1 MSETPG
7 KLKLGAL
14 VALVVGSMI
23 GGGIFSLPQ
32 NMAASADVGAVLIG
46 WVITAIGM
54 LTLAFVFQTLANRK
68 PDLDGGVYAYAKA
81 GFGDY
86 MGFSSAWG
94 YWISAWLGNVG
105 YFVLLFSTLGYFFP
119 IFGEG
124 NTPAAVIG
132 ASVLL
137 WAVHFLVLRG
147 IKEAAFIN
155 LVTTVAKVVP
165 LVLFVLIAL
174 FAFKLDIFTADI
186 WGVKNPDLGS
196 VMNQVRNMMLV
207 TVWVFIG
214 IEGASIF
221 SSRAEKRSDVG
232 KATVIGFITVLL
244 FLMLVNVLSLGIMT
258 QPELAKLQNPSMAA
272 VLEHVVGHWGAVLI
286 SVGLIISLL
295 GALLSWVLLCA
306 EIMFAAAKDHTMP
319 EFLRKENANHV
330 PVNALWLTNAMV
342 QLFLVITLFSAS
354 TYLSLIYLATSMILV
369 PYLWSAAYALLLA
382 VRGET
387 YETALAERKKDLF
400 IGAIA
405 LVYAIWLLYA
415 GGTKYLLLSALLYAP
430 GAILFAKAKR
440 ELGKPIFTNVE
451 KLIFAAVVIGAL
463 VAAYGL
469 YDGFLTL

>member
-1 MSETPG
+1 MSQSAQ

-14 VALVVGSMI
+14 VALVVGSMV

-32 NMAASADVGAVLIG
+32 NMAASADAGAVLIG
-46 WVITAIGM
+46 WAITAVGM

-124 NTPAAVIG
+124 NTVAAIIG
-132 ASVLL
+132 ASILL

-165 LVLFVLIAL
+165 LILFILICF
-174 FAFKLDIFTADI
+174 FAFKLDIFTTDI
-186 WGVKNPDLGS
+186 WGASNPDLGS

-232 KATVIGFITVLL
+232 KATIIGFITVLL
-244 FLMLVNVLSLGIMT
+244 LLVLVNVLSLGIMA

-286 SVGLIISLL
+286 SVGLVISLL

-330 PVNALWLTNAMV
+330 PANALWLTNACV
-342 QLFLVITLFSAS
+342 QVFLVITLFSNS

-369 PYLWSAAYALLLA
+369 PYLWSAAYAVLLPL
-382 VRGET
+382 RGES
-387 YETALAERKKDLF
+387 YETDARDRTKDLI
-400 IGAIA
+400 IGGIA
-405 LVYAIWLLYA
+405 LIYAVWLIYA
-415 GGTKYLLLSALLYAP
+415 GGLKYLLLSALLYAP
-430 GAILFAKAKR
+430 GIILFAKAKR
-440 ELGKPIFTNVE
+440 ELGQPIFTNVE
-451 KLIFAAVVIGAL
+451 KLIFAVVVIGAL
-463 VAAYGL
+463 IAAYGL

>member
-1 MSETPG
+1 MSESAG
-7 KLKLGAL
+7 KLRLGAL

-46 WVITAIGM
+46 WVITAVGM

-165 LVLFVLIAL
+165 LVLFVLIAV

-186 WGVKNPDLGS
+186 WGLKNPDLGS

-221 SSRAEKRSDVG
+221 SARAEKRSDVG

-286 SVGLIISLL
+286 SVGLVISLL

-319 EFLRKENANHV
+319 EFLRRENANHV
-330 PVNALWLTNAMV
+330 PANALWLTNALV
-342 QLFLVITLFSAS
+342 QVFLVITLFSAS

-387 YETALAERKKDLF
+387 YENAPAERRKDLI

-405 LVYAIWLLYA
+405 LTYAVWLLYA

-430 GAILFAKAKR
+430 GAILFAKAKH

-451 KLIFAAVVIGAL
+451 KLIFAAVVVGAL

-469 YDGFLTL
+469 YAGFLTM

>member
-1 MSETPG
+1 MSDTSG

-32 NMAASADVGAVLIG
+32 NMAASAGVGAVLIG
-46 WVITAIGM
+46 WGITAVGM

-124 NTPAAVIG
+124 NTPAAIVG
-132 ASVLL
+132 ASILL

-165 LVLFVLIAL
+165 LVLFALICL
-174 FAFKLDIFTADI
+174 FAFRLDIFTADI
-186 WGVKNPDLGS
+186 WALGTPELGS

-232 KATVIGFITVLL
+232 KATVIGFVTVLL
-244 FLMLVNVLSLGIMT
+244 FLVLVNVLSLGIMT

-319 EFLRKENANHV
+319 EFLRRENANQV
-330 PVNALWLTNAMV
+330 PANALWLTNAMV
-342 QLFLVITLFSAS
+342 QIFLIITLFSNS

-369 PYLWSAAYALLLA
+369 PYLWSAAYAFLLA
-382 VRGET
+382 LRSET
-387 YETALAERKKDLF
+387 YEQALAERKKDLI
-400 IGAIA
+400 IGGIA
-405 LVYAIWLLYA
+405 LLYAIWLLYA
-415 GGTKYLLLSALLYAP
+415 GGVKYLLLSALLYAP

-440 ELGKPIFTNVE
+440 EVGQPVFTNVE
-451 KLIFAAVVIGAL
+451 KLIFAAVVVGAL
-463 VAAYGL
+463 VAAFGL

>member
-1 MSETPG
+1 MSESPG
-7 KLKLGAL
+7 KLRLGAL

-330 PVNALWLTNAMV
+330 PANALWLTNAMV
-342 QLFLVITLFSAS
+342 QIFLVITLFSAS

-387 YETALAERKKDLF
+387 YENALRERKKDLF

-405 LVYAIWLLYA
+405 LIYAVWLLYA
-415 GGTKYLLLSALLYAP
+415 GGVKYLLLSALLYAP
-430 GAILFAKAKR
+430 GVILFAKAKH
-440 ELGKPIFTNVE
+440 ELGKPIFTHVE

>member
-7 KLKLGAL
+7 KLRLGAL

-119 IFGEG
+119 VFGEG

-319 EFLRKENANHV
+319 AFLRKENANHV

-342 QLFLVITLFSAS
+342 QIFLVITLFSAS

-369 PYLWSAAYALLLA
+369 PYLWSAAYGLLLA

-387 YETALAERKKDLF
+387 YEHALRERKKDLV

-405 LVYAIWLLYA
+405 LVYAVWLLYA

>member
-1 MSETPG
+1 
-7 KLKLGAL
+7 
-14 VALVVGSMI
+14 
-23 GGGIFSLPQ
+23 
-32 NMAASADVGAVLIG
+32 
-46 WVITAIGM
+46 
-54 LTLAFVFQTLANRK
+54 LANRK

-124 NTPAAVIG
+124 NTPAAIIG
-132 ASVLL
+132 ASILL

-165 LVLFVLIAL
+165 LVLFALICL
-174 FAFKLDIFTADI
+174 FAFRLDIFTADI
-186 WGVKNPDLGS
+186 WAVGTPELGS

-232 KATVIGFITVLL
+232 KATVIGFVTVLL
-244 FLMLVNVLSLGIMT
+244 FLVLVNVLSLGIMT

-319 EFLRKENANHV
+319 EFLRRENANQV
-330 PVNALWLTNAMV
+330 PANALWLTNAMV
-342 QLFLVITLFSAS
+342 QIFLVITLFSNS

-369 PYLWSAAYALLLA
+369 PYLWSAAYAFLLA
-382 VRGET
+382 LRSET
-387 YETALAERKKDLF
+387 YEQALAERKKDLI
-400 IGAIA
+400 IGGIA
-405 LVYAIWLLYA
+405 LLYAVWLLYA
-415 GGTKYLLLSALLYAP
+415 GGVKYLLLSALLYAP

-440 ELGKPIFTNVE
+440 EVGQPVFTNVE
-451 KLIFAAVVIGAL
+451 KLIFAAVVVGAL
-463 VAAYGL
+463 VAAFGL

>member
-1 MSETPG
+1 MSDTPG
-7 KLKLGAL
+7 KLRLGAL

-46 WVITAIGM
+46 WAITAVGM

-68 PDLDGGVYAYAKA
+68 PDLDGGVYVYAKA

-119 IFGEG
+119 VFGEG
-124 NTPAAVIG
+124 NTVAAVIG
-132 ASVLL
+132 ASLLL

-165 LVLFVLIAL
+165 LALFVLIAV
-174 FAFKLDIFTADI
+174 FAFRLDIFTADI
-186 WGVKNPDLGS
+186 WGVKNPQLGS

-221 SSRAEKRSDVG
+221 SARAERRSDVG

-244 FLMLVNVLSLGIMT
+244 FLVLVNVLSLGIMT

-306 EIMFAAAKDHTMP
+306 EILFAAARDHTMP
-319 EFLRKENANHV
+319 AFLRRENANHV
-330 PVNALWLTNAMV
+330 PANALWLTNAMV
-342 QLFLVITLFSAS
+342 QLFLIVTLFSAS

-387 YETALAERKKDLF
+387 YQNAPAERRKDLA
-400 IGAIA
+400 ISAIA
-405 LVYAIWLLYA
+405 LLYAVWLLYA
-415 GGTKYLLLSALLYAP
+415 GGIKYLLLSALLYAP
-430 GAILFAKAKR
+430 GAVLFAQARR
-440 ELGKPIFTNVE
+440 EVARPVFTAVE
-451 KLIFAAVVIGAL
+451 KLIFAAVVAGAL
-463 VAAYGL
+463 IAGYGL
-469 YDGFLTL
+469 YSGFLSL

>member
-1 MSETPG
+1 
-7 KLKLGAL
+7 
-14 VALVVGSMI
+14 MI

-46 WVITAIGM
+46 WAITAVGM

-119 IFGEG
+119 VFGEG
-124 NTPAAVIG
+124 NTVAAVIG

-165 LVLFVLIAL
+165 LLLFVLIAV

-221 SSRAEKRSDVG
+221 SARAEKRSDVG
-232 KATVIGFITVLL
+232 KSTVIGFITVLL
-244 FLMLVNVLSLGIMT
+244 FLVLVNVLSLGIMT

-342 QLFLVITLFSAS
+342 QIFLIITLFSAS

-382 VRGET
+382 VRGES
-387 YETALAERKKDLF
+387 YEGFAAERRKDLI
-400 IGAIA
+400 IGGIA
-405 LVYAIWLLYA
+405 LIYAVWLLYA
-415 GGTKYLLLSALLYAP
+415 GGVKYLLLSALLYAP
-430 GAILFAKAKR
+430 GAILFAKAKL
-440 ELGKPIFTNVE
+440 ELKQPIFTNVE
-451 KLIFAAVVIGAL
+451 KLIFAAVVVGAL

>member
-1 MSETPG
+1 MSESPG
-7 KLKLGAL
+7 KLRLGAL

-68 PDLDGGVYAYAKA
+68 PDIDGGVYAYAKA

-119 IFGEG
+119 VFGEG

-165 LVLFVLIAL
+165 LVLFVLIAV

-330 PVNALWLTNAMV
+330 PANALWLTNAMV
-342 QLFLVITLFSAS
+342 QIFLVITLFSAS

-387 YETALAERKKDLF
+387 YENALRERKKDLF

-405 LVYAIWLLYA
+405 LIYAIWLLYA
-415 GGTKYLLLSALLYAP
+415 GGVKYLLLSALLYAP
-430 GAILFAKAKR
+430 GVILFAKAKH

>member
-1 MSETPG
+1 MSDSSG

-32 NMAASADVGAVLIG
+32 NMAASAEVGAVLIG
-46 WVITAIGM
+46 WAITAVGM

-124 NTPAAVIG
+124 NTPAAIIG

-165 LVLFVLIAL
+165 LLIFVLICL

-186 WGVKNPDLGS
+186 WGVGAPELGS

-244 FLMLVNVLSLGIMT
+244 FLVLVNVLSLGVMT

-286 SVGLIISLL
+286 SVGLVISLL

-319 EFLRKENANHV
+319 EFLRRENSKQV
-330 PVNALWLTNAMV
+330 PANALWLTNAMV
-342 QLFLVITLFSAS
+342 QIFLVITLFSSS

-369 PYLWSAAYALLLA
+369 PYLWSAAYGFLLA
-382 VRGET
+382 LRGET
-387 YETALAERKKDLF
+387 YEQAASERSKDLL
-400 IGAIA
+400 IGGIA

-415 GGTKYLLLSALLYAP
+415 GGVKYLLLSALLYAP

-440 ELGKPIFTNVE
+440 EIGQPIFTNIE
-451 KLIFAAVVIGAL
+451 KLVFAAVVVGAL

>member
-1 MSETPG
+1 MSDTPG
-7 KLKLGAL
+7 KLRLGAL

-46 WVITAIGM
+46 WAITAVGM

-132 ASVLL
+132 ASALL

-165 LVLFVLIAL
+165 LLLFVLIAI

-186 WGVKNPDLGS
+186 WGLKNPDLGS

-221 SSRAEKRSDVG
+221 SARAEKRTDVG

-244 FLMLVNVLSLGIMT
+244 FLVLVNVLSLGIMT

-306 EIMFAAAKDHTMP
+306 VLWAV
-319 EFLRKENANHV
+319 HV
-330 PVNALWLTNAMV
+330 AVV
-342 QLFLVITLFSAS
+342 GRFSRDAEPIR
-354 TYLSLIYLATSMILV
+354 LSLIQLGMTGVGALSIAITRGEVSGEAGMAAI
-369 PYLWSAAYALLLA
+369 SAAKWALI
-382 VRGET
+382 
-387 YETALAERKKDLF
+387 Y
-400 IGAIA
+400 
-405 LVYAIWLLYA
+405 
-415 GGTKYLLLSALLYAP
+415 
-430 GAILFAKAKR
+430 GAILPVAVAFTLQVIAQKKAPPTHTALILSL
-440 ELGKPIFTNVE
+440 ESVFGMACGIMMLGERPDMQKYTGAALMLAGVVVSQVIRPKSDGGSVE
-451 KLIFAAVVIGAL
+451 MADKMLS
-463 VAAYGL
+463 
-469 YDGFLTL
+469 DDPQPR

>member
-1 MSETPG
+1 MSATPG

-32 NMAASADVGAVLIG
+32 NMAASAGVGAILIG
-46 WVITAIGM
+46 WAITAVGM

-68 PDLDGGVYAYAKA
+68 PDLDGGVYVYAKA

-119 IFGEG
+119 VFGEG
-124 NTPAAVIG
+124 NTVAAIIG
-132 ASVLL
+132 SSVLL

-147 IKEAAFIN
+147 IREAAFIN
-155 LVTTVAKVVP
+155 LVTTVAKIVP
-165 LVLFVLIAL
+165 LLLFVLITL
-174 FAFKLDIFTADI
+174 FAFKLDIFSADI
-186 WGVKNPDLGS
+186 WGSGNANLGS
-196 VMNQVRNMMLV
+196 VMNQMRNMMLV

-221 SSRAEKRSDVG
+221 SARAEKRSDVG
-232 KATVIGFITVLL
+232 KATILGFVTVLL
-244 FLMLVNVLSLGIMT
+244 LLVLVNVLSLGIMT
-258 QPELAKLQNPSMAA
+258 QPELAKLPNPSMAA

-286 SVGLIISLL
+286 SIGLIVSLL

-306 EIMFAAAKDHTMP
+306 EILFAAARDHTMP
-319 EFLRKENANHV
+319 AFLRKENANHV
-330 PVNALWLTNAMV
+330 PANALWLTNAMV
-342 QLFLVITLFSAS
+342 QLFLIITLFSAS

-387 YETALAERKKDLF
+387 YENALGERRKDL
-400 IGAIA
+400 IIA
-405 LVYAIWLLYA
+405 GISLTYAIWLLYA
-415 GGTKYLLLSALLYAP
+415 GGLKYLLLSALLYAP
-430 GAILFAKAKR
+430 GAILFAKAR
-440 ELGKPIFTNVE
+440 FETGKPVFTAVE
-451 KLIFAAVVIGAL
+451 KLIFVAVVIGAL
-463 VAAYGL
+463 IAAYSL
-469 YDGFLTL
+469 YSGFLSL

>member
-1 MSETPG
+1 MSESPG
-7 KLKLGAL
+7 KLRLGAL

-46 WVITAIGM
+46 WVITAVGM

-342 QLFLVITLFSAS
+342 QIFLVITLFSAS

-387 YETALAERKKDLF
+387 YENALAERRKDLF
-400 IGAIA
+400 IGAVA
-405 LVYAIWLLYA
+405 LIYAVWLLYA

-430 GAILFAKAKR
+430 GAILFAKAKH

>member
-1 MSETPG
+1 MSDTPG
-7 KLKLGAL
+7 KLRLGAL

-32 NMAASADVGAVLIG
+32 NMAASADVGAILIG
-46 WVITAIGM
+46 WAITAVGM

-124 NTPAAVIG
+124 NTPAAIIG
-132 ASVLL
+132 ASILL

-155 LVTTVAKVVP
+155 LLTTIAKVVP
-165 LVLFVLIAL
+165 LVLFILIAF
-174 FAFKLDIFTADI
+174 FAFKLDIFTSDI

-232 KATVIGFITVLL
+232 KATVIGFIIVLL
-244 FLMLVNVLSLGIMT
+244 LLVLVNVLSLGIMT

-319 EFLRKENANHV
+319 AFLKKENENHV
-330 PVNALWLTNAMV
+330 PVNAMWLTNAMV
-342 QLFLVITLFSAS
+342 PLLLIITLFSAS
-354 TYLSLIYLATSMILV
+354 PYLSLIYLATSMILV
-369 PYLWSAAYALLLA
+369 PYLWSAAYGFLLA
-382 VRGET
+382 VRAET
-387 YETALAERKKDLF
+387 YENALAERKKDLI
-400 IGAIA
+400 IGGIA
-405 LVYAIWLLYA
+405 LIYAIWLIYA
-415 GGTKYLLLSALLYAP
+415 GGLKYLLLSALLYAP

-440 ELGKPIFTNVE
+440 ESGQPVFTSIE
-451 KLIFAAVVIGAL
+451 KVIFAVVVIGAL
-463 VAAYGL
+463 IAAYGL

>member
-1 MSETPG
+1 MSDSPG

-32 NMAASADVGAVLIG
+32 NMAASAGVGAVLIG
-46 WVITAIGM
+46 WAITAVGM

-165 LVLFVLIAL
+165 LALFALICL
-174 FAFKLDIFTADI
+174 FAFKLDVFTADI
-186 WGVKNPDLGS
+186 WAVGTPELGS

-232 KATVIGFITVLL
+232 KATVIGFVTVLL
-244 FLMLVNVLSLGIMT
+244 FLVLVNVLSLGVMT

-319 EFLRKENANHV
+319 EFLRRENANHV
-330 PVNALWLTNAMV
+330 PANALWLTNAMV
-342 QLFLVITLFSAS
+342 QIFLVITLFSNS

-369 PYLWSAAYALLLA
+369 PYLWSAAYAFLLA
-382 VRGET
+382 WRNET
-387 YETALAERKKDLF
+387 YEQALAERKKDLI
-400 IGAIA
+400 IGGIA
-405 LVYAIWLLYA
+405 LLYAIWLLYA
-415 GGTKYLLLSALLYAP
+415 GGVKYLLLSALLYAP

-440 ELGKPIFTNVE
+440 EVGQPIFTSVE
-451 KLIFAAVVIGAL
+451 KLIFAAVVAGAL